1 MLAILSNRGGGRA
14 KKWTTEDDEQSL
26 EQGWGLFTVY
36 GSKYVEDGTV
46 QLQKSD
52 EEEIFKDDYEAW
64 TFVWAQANQRN
75 TLAVKALQFILEYNP
90 KEYSE
95 IKKIGETKS

>member
-1 MLAILSNRGGGRA
+1 MVN
-14 KKWTTEDDEQSL
+14 WTHKDDERSL

-36 GSKYVEDGTV
+36 GSRYVEDGTV
-46 QLQKSD
+46 QLQKAD
-52 EEEIFKDDYEAW
+52 EEEIFKEDCEAW
-64 TFVWAQANQRN
+64 AFVWAQSNQRDA
-75 TLAVKALQFILEYNP
+75 LAAKALQFLLEYNP